1 MQISLRSHLIAGTA
15 AVVGTGAIAMN
26 PVMGAQLSLPS
37 IALPSV
43 ANVALAGLD
52 SPISE
57 LLGTVILGSQYL
69 FNTTANPLLATS
81 WPYAG
86 FGAGIPIFPGALAAP
101 AAGGYSSFGL
111 VPQIIDDALP
121 AISQLGYNGS
131 DYLAVSAA
139 GLGGAGYLLSEG
151 VWNAAGE
158 LLTLNIPGAI
168 STLVSS
174 IQAAGSLAL
183 ASGAYVLGGV
193 VARAEAVVNYLVAEL
208 PTLIGATVGQVT
220 VLVNSAVAVVTNTVA
235 AIGGGDLGGAY
246 NAVVDGLLGVSGVP
260 GTLLNLTIGAGV
272 QTAPIATFNPVTGA
286 YTPTTAF
293 IPSIRTE
300 VQSLA
305 KGITKALATPNPV
318 SPPVA
323 SVRKAARS
331 AASVARSTAAVAAP
345 AVAAPAGDSSA
356 AADSSAPAEKPA
368 THRASRQAARAA
380 STN

>member
-1 MQISLRSHLIAGTA
+1 VQISLRSHLIAGTA
-15 AVVGTGAIAMN
+15 AVVGAGAIAMN

-69 FNTTANPLLATS
+69 FNTTANPLLAPS

-86 FGAGIPIFPGALAAP
+86 FGAGIPIFPAALASP
-101 AAGGYSSFGL
+101 SAGGYSSVGL

-174 IQAAGSLAL
+174 VQAAGSLAL

-272 QTAPIATFNPVTGA
+272 QTVPITGFTPPSS
-286 YTPTTAF
+286 YTPSTAF

-300 VQSLA
+300 VQSLV
-305 KGITKALATPNPV
+305 KGVATALATPNPV

-331 AASVARSTAAVAAP
+331 AASVAAPAAVAAS
-345 AVAAPAGDSSA
+345 GDSSAA

-368 THRASRQAARAA
+368 THRASRKAARAA
-380 STN
+380 S